1 MVKSNNYTIYGIH
14 RNVERNIWAAY
25 QLFVLLSSLIG
36 DTLILYASF
45 QKGAF
50 KLNKFIQTV
59 IQHIAVSDLLFA
71 IFGVLQTTA
80 SLLANSMA
88 LGDAMCYARV
98 YVGFI
103 CYSMG
108 LWLIAVLTTSK
119 FFLLKY
125 PIRCGNWTKKMAHGV
140 CTLTLIPASITPI
153 AFFMV
158 QKDDVQFDYRSYSC
172 DYCYNA
178 SIWSDKKLIPTSLSI
193 IRLTMPVMVVFIAT
207 IPTLKYLADAR
218 KSARRVQGSVPWQG
232 AATVA
237 LTAAVYCLSTLPN
250 FVYHIGE
257 SFVEADAT
265 SSFHFQFYQLSE
277 SMLMINI
284 MANFY
289 IYTLT
294 IKSFRKFILSKIL
307 FVLPLSLK
315 TSRSMTSTGNNNKNM
330 KLLKPTFESN
340 ALNLRSK

>member
-1 MVKSNNYTIYGIH
+1 MHSDAGRVS
-14 RNVERNIWAAY
+14 WAAY
-25 QLFVLLSSLIG
+25 HLFVLLSSLIG

-50 KLNKFIQTV
+50 KLNKFILTV
-59 IQHIAVSDLLFA
+59 IQHIAVSDLAYALFSVLPRA
-71 IFGVLQTTA
+71 I
-80 SLLANSMA
+80 SLLANSWI
-88 LGDAMCYARV
+88 LKNPLCYATV
-98 YVGFI
+98 YLGYFN
-103 CYSMG
+103 YAAGMF
-108 LWLIAVLTTSK
+108 LIAALTFGK
-119 FFLLKY
+119 FFILKY
-125 PIRCGNWTKKMAHGV
+125 PIRCANWTKKMAIRV
-140 CTLTLIPASITPI
+140 CCVILTPPLLFPILFTLVDKDDI
-153 AFFMV
+153 AFDY
-158 QKDDVQFDYRSYSC
+158 KIYTCNYRFDGK
-172 DYCYNA
+172 
-178 SIWSDKKLIPTSLSI
+178 IWKTIRPITFTVTLFIPNI
-193 IRLTMPVMVVFIAT
+193 FIVATT

-218 KSARRVQGSVPWQG
+218 NSARRVQGSVPWQG